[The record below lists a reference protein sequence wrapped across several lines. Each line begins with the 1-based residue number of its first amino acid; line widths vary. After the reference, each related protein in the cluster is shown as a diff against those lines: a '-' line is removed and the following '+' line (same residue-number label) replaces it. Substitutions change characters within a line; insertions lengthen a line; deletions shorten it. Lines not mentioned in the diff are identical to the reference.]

1 MDHRKPIGQFLMSFL
16 WPVKVEE
23 RRGIVTP
30 RLEVYLTNGR
40 YVLDAARVN
49 YSFGGLHTVF
59 RKVFSRFDIRQRE
72 LAHALILGFG
82 AGSVARILRD
92 EYKKTVLLT
101 GVEKDP
107 VVIELAKKYFAVDRY
122 ENLSLLAE
130 DAGDFVDRCDQQ
142 FDLIV
147 VDIFVGLDVPPKFW
161 QDEFLAGVGRLLS
174 RQGISFF
181 NVVIHDQ
188 TVRTRCADLF
198 KKMEALVGRS
208 EFCPIP
214 FEGTENW
221 VFVCDR
227 SRA

>member
-1 MDHRKPIGQFLMSFL
+1 MIGNISRFLLSFL
-16 WPVKVEE
+16 SPVKVEE

-72 LAHALILGFG
+72 INSALILGFG
-82 AGSVARILRD
+82 AGSVARILCD
-92 EYKKTVLLT
+92 EYHKTIHLT

-107 VVIELAKKYFAVDRY
+107 VVIDLAKKYFQVDRY

-161 QDEFLAGVGRLLS
+161 ENEFLAGLGRLLS
-174 RQGISFF
+174 PRAISFF

-198 KKMEALVGRS
+198 EKMDVLVGRT

-221 VFVCDR
+221 IFVCDR
-227 SRA
+227 RNP